1 MKTSKGALK
10 ISLIQLFVPEEVVV
24 ASSHNLGVVSVPATL
39 KLIEDAIIFIQGT
52 QFGAQIFVDCV
63 RLDWFCLHVKVPDFD
78 RQIIPGNNPISLFVI
93 ICTTIN

>member
-1 MKTSKGALK
+1 MKTSEGALN

-52 QFGAQIFVDCV
+52 QFGAKIFVDCV